1 MAFILRYNTTMNGA
15 MTFTGNTLGLN
26 KVANQNNQGTVGCI
40 GAFITLNT
48 SLRAGNFP
56 LGTTLDYTQNSSAAI
71 LSLHNGSSVLYAEL
85 IWAGS
90 YNYGGQNVS
99 GWSQNR
105 LSAGCGRAD
114 SAVLQNL
121 CDRTGL

>member
-1 MAFILRYNTTMNGA
+1 MNSA

-26 KVANQNNQGTVGCI
+26 KVANQNNQRAVGCM

-71 LSLHNGSSVLYAEL
+71 LSLPTGSSVLYAEL

-90 YNYGGQNVS
+90 YNRGSECQRLVPKPFVCWLRS
-99 GWSQNR
+99 G
-105 LSAGCGRAD
+105 
-114 SAVLQNL
+114 
-121 CDRTGL
+121 

>member
-15 MTFTGNTLGLN
+15 MTFTGNTMGLN
-26 KVANQNNQGTVGCI
+26 KVANQNNQGTAGSI

-48 SLRAGNFP
+48 ASQVGNFP

-71 LSLHNGSSVLYAEL
+71 LSLPSGSSVLYAEL

-90 YNYGGQNVS
+90 YNYG
-99 GWSQNR
+99 
-105 LSAGCGRAD
+105 AEC
-114 SAVLQNL
+114 
-121 CDRTGL
+121 